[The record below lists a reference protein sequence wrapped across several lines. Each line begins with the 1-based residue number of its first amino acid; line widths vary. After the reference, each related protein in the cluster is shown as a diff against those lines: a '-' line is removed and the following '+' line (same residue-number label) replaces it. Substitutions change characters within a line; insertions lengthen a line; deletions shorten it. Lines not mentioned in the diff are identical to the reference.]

1 MNERKAEI
9 FMKPKV
15 KWAPKD
21 ISEAAAGKKKASKL
35 RMSFILSPILKRE
48 KKSRRR
54 GLNPMPN
61 TMAGHGLLSEG
72 AAENGVWLTAAT
84 DDTY

>member
-9 FMKPKV
+9 LMKPKV

-21 ISEAAAGKKKASKL
+21 ISEAAAGKKKASKR
-35 RMSFILSPILKRE
+35 RMLFILFLILKRE
-48 KKSRRR
+48 RKSRRR
-54 GLNPMPN
+54 DLNPIPN

-72 AAENGVWLTAAT
+72 AAENGVWLTAGT
-84 DDTY
+84 VDTY